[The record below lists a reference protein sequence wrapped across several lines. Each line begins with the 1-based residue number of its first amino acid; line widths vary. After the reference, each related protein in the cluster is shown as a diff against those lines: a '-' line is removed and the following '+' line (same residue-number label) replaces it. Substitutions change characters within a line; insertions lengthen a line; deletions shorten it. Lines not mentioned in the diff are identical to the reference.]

1 MASTVI
7 GAGICTVLLGISTG
21 RGLQEAIDHKV
32 ATFHGDLQVRGYQQ
46 ALSADADALPMS
58 DAGVIRM
65 QSTPHGQSG
74 AWHSACFKAGMATT
88 HSQMLGAQL
97 MGLSS
102 LPERVSKSLVAGR
115 LPAWPSNEVCLSRE
129 MARQLRLDVD
139 STFEMYFSR
148 DPASLPT
155 LRYYRVAG
163 LYETGL
169 FEWDERI
176 IFVDERQV
184 QKLNRWTSEQH
195 QAWLFY
201 GATEASD
208 MDALRALLPLEC
220 DVYSP
225 RQDFPQLY
233 QWLDLFDT
241 NTWIL
246 GIILTLV
253 AAFNASVVVFIRVIE
268 RRKAVAILRAMGLS
282 TGRLTQAMLALFSQ
296 SVLKGMLG
304 GNLLALGLL
313 WVQWSS
319 QILPLDPQTYYV
331 DHVPV
336 SWDWSGFLLAN
347 LFIITAVLATSVLP
361 AKILSKFHPS
371 QVLRMA

>member
-1 MASTVI
+1 MIV
-7 GAGICTVLLGISTG
+7 GMSTG
-21 RGLQEAIDHKV
+21 QGLQKAIDRKV

-46 ALSADADALPMS
+46 ALSADAAPLPLS
-58 DAGVIRM
+58 DADINRI
-65 QSTPHGQSG
+65 QSNPKGRTG
-74 AWHSACFKAGMATT
+74 AWHSACFKAGMASTP
-88 HSQMLGAQL
+88 SQMMGAQL
-97 MGLSS
+97 MGFSS
-102 LPERVSKSLVAGR
+102 LPERISHTLVAGQ
-115 LPAWPSNEVCLSRE
+115 LPEWPSNEVCISRE
-129 MARQLRLDVD
+129 MARQLDLDVD

-155 LRYYRVAG
+155 LRYYRVSG

-169 FEWDERI
+169 LEWDESF
-176 IFVDERQV
+176 IFADERQV
-184 QKLNRWTSEQH
+184 QKLNRWEAHEH
-195 QAWLFY
+195 QAWLYY
-201 GATEASD
+201 GELHGQD
-208 MDALRALLPLEC
+208 IEVLRALLPVEC
-220 DVYSP
+220 DVYSA

-268 RRKAVAILRAMGLS
+268 RRKAVAILRTMGLS

-296 SVLKGMLG
+296 SVLKGVFG
-304 GNLLALGLL
+304 GNVLAFCVL
-313 WVQWSS
+313 WAQWTWKF
-319 QILPLDPQTYYV
+319 LPLDPYTYYV

-336 SWDWSGFLLAN
+336 SWDWFGFAAAN
-347 LFIITAVLATSVLP
+347 LFIITSVLTTSVLP